1 MKMYNNQN
9 NTKYNKFQEDTTVL
23 ANIEKEINSK
33 SENISK
39 NGRNRFGTFLNKKLK
54 KIQENI
60 KKDKEFEMAKLRKGV
75 KRLEAY
81 ILFQE
86 KMNKEN
92 ITSLNEELELEK
104 QKEIELVHER
114 ENLKKMKEMLNMND
128 SDKEELIGRNNIN
141 AIISLIEG
149 NEETDERI
157 CNKQRSEIKILIG
170 K

>member
-9 NTKYNKFQEDTTVL
+9 NKKYNQFQEDTTVL
-23 ANIEKEINSK
+23 ANIEKEMNSK
-33 SENISK
+33 SENISR
-39 NGRNRFGTFLNKKLK
+39 NERNRFGTFLNKKLK

-104 QKEIELVHER
+104 QKEIR
-114 ENLKKMKEMLNMND
+114 TC
-128 SDKEELIGRNNIN
+128 
-141 AIISLIEG
+141 A
-149 NEETDERI
+149 
-157 CNKQRSEIKILIG
+157 
-170 K
+170 